1 MSFKGMFFCYT
12 GDHIAYGEI
21 INHFGDV
28 LLLKLQSG
36 NDPACTGNIIATH
49 VHEVMETF
57 DGEYFAQWTF
67 FETQE
72 QLDKSIA
79 WMDSFEEKPSVVKLV
94 KK

>member
-21 INHFGDV
+21 INQFDNV

-36 NDPACTGNIIATH
+36 SDPECHGNIIATH
-49 VHEVMETF
+49 TDMVLETF
-57 DGEYFAQWTF
+57 DDEYFAQWTF

-72 QLDKSIA
+72 NLDKYIA
-79 WMDSFEEKPSVVKLV
+79 WMDSFETKPTVVSLV